1 MLFDYETYKLIWWCF
16 VGVLLVG
23 FALTDGFDFGVG
35 ALLPFVGRNDTER
48 RVVINSIG
56 ATWEGNQ
63 TWLVTA
69 GGAIFAAWPL
79 VYAAAFSGFYV
90 AMLLCLSLGIMGVLT
105 PFATGPSPVYY
116 GSGYLPAKDYWRLGA
131 IFGALFIAVMLITAV
146 PWLAMIR

>member
-1 MLFDYETYKLIWWCF
+1 MLFDYETCKFIWWCF

-48 RVVINSIG
+48 RVVINTIG

-79 VYAAAFSGFYV
+79 VYAAAFSAFYAALMVTLFALFLRPVGFDYRSKV
-90 AMLLCLSLGIMGVLT
+90 KDPRWRNAWDWGLFVGGVVLT
-105 PFATGPSPVYY
+105 V
-116 GSGYLPAKDYWRLGA
+116 
-131 IFGALFIAVMLITAV
+131 AVTV
-146 PWLAMIR
+146 